1 MRDTLHHKTIQIV
14 LQLLVTNNLTME
26 IKIFYNG
33 EELTNEVSDPN
44 KINDLMNDVRD
55 ALPNVINNIEHIS
68 FLKEHM
74 RDGK

>member
-1 MRDTLHHKTIQIV
+1 
-14 LQLLVTNNLTME
+14 ME

-33 EELTNEVSDPN
+33 EELTKEVSDPN

-55 ALPNVINNIEHIS
+55 TFPNVINNIEHIS

-74 RDGK
+74 NHSMQLLEIKKLINKI

>member
-1 MRDTLHHKTIQIV
+1 
-14 LQLLVTNNLTME
+14 ME

-33 EELTNEVSDPN
+33 EELTKEVSDPN

-55 ALPNVINNIEHIS
+55 TFPNVINNIEHIS

-74 RDGK
+74 NDGK

>member
-1 MRDTLHHKTIQIV
+1 MYRFD
-14 LQLLVTNNLTME
+14 LLKNLTME

-33 EELTNEVSDPN
+33 EELTKEVSDPN

>member
-1 MRDTLHHKTIQIV
+1 
-14 LQLLVTNNLTME
+14 ME

-33 EELTNEVSDPN
+33 KELTNEVSDPN

>member
-1 MRDTLHHKTIQIV
+1 
-14 LQLLVTNNLTME
+14 ME

-33 EELTNEVSDPN
+33 EELTKEVSDPN

-55 ALPNVINNIEHIS
+55 TFPNVINNIEHIS

-74 RDGK
+74 NNGK

>member
-1 MRDTLHHKTIQIV
+1 
-14 LQLLVTNNLTME
+14 ME

-33 EELTNEVSDPN
+33 EELTQEVSDPTR
-44 KINDLMNDVRD
+44 INDLMNGVRD

>member
-1 MRDTLHHKTIQIV
+1 MYRFD
-14 LQLLVTNNLTME
+14 LLKNLTME

-33 EELTNEVSDPN
+33 EELTKEVSDPN

-55 ALPNVINNIEHIS
+55 TFPNVINNIEHIS

-74 RDGK
+74 NDGK